1 MLRPK
6 SIFRWIREG
15 DVNSRF
21 FHSVMNQRY
30 IRNLILILNF
40 EKGKLDHV
48 ADINEEIK
56 NHFQEIFKES
66 SFCKPTLR
74 GVIQTLK

>member
-1 MLRPK
+1 
-6 SIFRWIREG
+6 
-15 DVNSRF
+15 
-21 FHSVMNQRY
+21 MNQRY
-30 IRNLILILNF
+30 IRNLILILNS

-48 ADINEEIK
+48 EDINEEIK

-66 SFCKPTLR
+66 SFCKPTLG